1 MSAVKPEKTRF
12 LTDRMLGTLSRYL
25 RFMGY
30 DTLSANQLAPGDRK
44 EDTRLL
50 EIAGS
55 DGRILLTRDRELAAR
70 GATAA
75 VFVEDEEVMKQVRQL
90 TTLGLIDPVIRMSRC
105 SLCNEPLRRAR
116 EAEIS
121 GAEYAP
127 VRRERLQFFWCR
139 RCHKLYWTGSHQ
151 RNLEKRMGDEG
162 I

>member
-1 MSAVKPEKTRF
+1 MSTQKREKVRF
-12 LTDRMLGTLSRYL
+12 LTDRMLGTLARYL

-70 GATAA
+70 GGSAA
-75 VFVEDEEVMKQVRQL
+75 VFVEDEEVMEQVRQL
-90 TTLGLIDPVIRMSRC
+90 TSLGLIEPVIRMSRC

-116 EAEIS
+116 EAEILE
-121 GAEYAP
+121 ADYAP
-127 VRRERLQFFWCR
+127 ARRNDLQFFWCR
-139 RCHKLYWTGSHQ
+139 RCRKLYWTGSHQ
-151 RNLEKRMGDEG
+151 RNLEKRMGDKRV
-162 I
+162 

>member
-1 MSAVKPEKTRF
+1 MSATKPDRARF
-12 LTDRMLGTLSRYL
+12 LTDRMLGTLARYL

-30 DTLSANQLAPGDRK
+30 DTLSANQLSPGDRK

-70 GATAA
+70 GAPVA
-75 VFVEDEEVMKQVRQL
+75 VYVEDEAVIKQVRQL
-90 TTLGLIDPVIRMSRC
+90 TSLGLVDPVIRMSRC

-121 GAEYAP
+121 EAEYAP
-127 VRRERLQFFWCR
+127 VRRPGLQFFWCR
-139 RCHKLYWTGSHQ
+139 RCKKLYWTGSHQ

>member
-1 MSAVKPEKTRF
+1 MSPAKPEKTRF

-50 EIAGS
+50 EIARS
-55 DGRILLTRDRELAAR
+55 DVRILLTRDRELAAR
-70 GATAA
+70 GEPDA
-75 VFVEDEEVMKQVRQL
+75 VFVKGEDVMKQVRQL
-90 TTLGLIDPVIRMSRC
+90 ATLGLIDPAIRMSRC

-116 EAEIS
+116 EAEIA

-127 VRRERLQFFWCR
+127 AGRAGLHFFWCR
-139 RCHKLYWTGSHQ
+139 RCHKLYWAGSHQ
-151 RNLEKRMGDEG
+151 RDLEKRMGGEE